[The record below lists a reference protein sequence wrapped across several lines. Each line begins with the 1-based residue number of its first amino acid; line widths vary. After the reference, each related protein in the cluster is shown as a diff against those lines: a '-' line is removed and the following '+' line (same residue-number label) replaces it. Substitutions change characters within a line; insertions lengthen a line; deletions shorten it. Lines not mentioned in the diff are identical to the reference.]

1 MQTASK
7 DTSNELSR
15 DVLLVD
21 DCSLPEARAT
31 AATFGNASFGYI
43 VTANADHAIR
53 HYEDKNFRALYASAS
68 YVLLD
73 SRFLVRLLRLL
84 KGSVLRA
91 APGSDLT
98 HALFE
103 EVIQAHDRIILV
115 GGTAEQA
122 QTLRELYG
130 LEALHHVDPPM
141 NLMRNPSAIEACV
154 KEVEALSPFRFCF
167 VTVGSPQQEVIA
179 CKLRE
184 RGIARGLALCVGSS
198 VNFITGVEQR
208 APTWMQE
215 GGFEWAYRLLQQ
227 PRRMAYR
234 YLVRG
239 PKIFWV
245 ACRID
250 LRLRRPLISPQAQTQ
265 QENTEE
271 ASEMAPRERLLRAAG
286 AQ

>member
-1 MQTASK
+1 MQ
-7 DTSNELSR
+7 DVSNNTTDELPR
-15 DVLLVD
+15 DVLLID

-31 AATFGNASFGYI
+31 AARFGTASFGYI
-43 VTANADHAIR
+43 VTANVDHAIR
-53 HYEDKNFRALYASAS
+53 HYQDTNFRALYAAAS
-68 YVLLD
+68 YVFLD
-73 SRFLVRLLRLL
+73 SRFLVHLMRLL

-98 HALFE
+98 HVLFE
-103 EVIQAHDRIILV
+103 EEIQGHDPIILV
-115 GGTAEQA
+115 GGTADQA

-130 LEALHHVDPPM
+130 LEGLYHIDPPM
-141 NLMRNPSAIEACV
+141 NLMRNPSAIDACV
-154 KEVEALSPFRFCF
+154 REIEARGPFRFCF
-167 VTVGSPQQEVIA
+167 ITVGSPQQEVIA

-198 VNFITGVEQR
+198 INFMTGVEQR
-208 APTWMQE
+208 APRWMQQA
-215 GGFEWAYRLLQQ
+215 GCEWAWRLLQQ

-250 LRLRRPLISPQAQTQ
+250 LRLRRPLISPQPQPHP
-265 QENTEE
+265 EE
-271 ASEMAPRERLLRAAG
+271 APDATQVVTNEQLLRAAG
-286 AQ
+286 IQ